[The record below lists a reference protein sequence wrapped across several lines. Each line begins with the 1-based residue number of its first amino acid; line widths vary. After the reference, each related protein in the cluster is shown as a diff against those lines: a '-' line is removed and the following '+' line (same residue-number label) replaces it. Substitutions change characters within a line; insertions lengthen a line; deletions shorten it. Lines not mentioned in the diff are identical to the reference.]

1 MKRGYDYA
9 VKFTIKEVDGA
20 GVQTPMD
27 LTGVTPTYMI
37 DGKALG
43 TATVASPATAG
54 VVDVLVDEVDTIKV
68 DRGRWKAWLQVVNG
82 SDKKYYGEYFVEVWD

>member
-43 TATVASPATAG
+43 TATVASPATDG
-54 VVDVLVDEVDTIKV
+54 VVDVLVDETDTIKV
-68 DRGRWKAWLQVVNG
+68 DRGRRQVWFKVVLGGETN
-82 SDKKYYGEYFVEVWD
+82 YYVVEVVD